1 MGKKNLQGK
10 TNNDHAKGKKVLLL
24 VMLTVQNYEKNM
36 ECLEVWR
43 KMSIFAVKMLILQR
57 FCRKED
63 FRSEKKHN
71 RAESRFTPPAVRTNA
86 ARR

>member
-1 MGKKNLQGK
+1 
-10 TNNDHAKGKKVLLL
+10 
-24 VMLTVQNYEKNM
+24 M

-43 KMSIFAVKMLILQR
+43 KMSIFAIKMLILQR

-71 RAESRFTPPAVRTNA
+71 RAESRFTPPAVRINT
-86 ARR
+86 ARC